1 MSLVKIK
8 QKLMH
13 GILRCTYTDFFIIK
27 SIGLLDNHLSGSSIS
42 HLHDVDTLLEVA
54 YLHTIDGIDICFN
67 VNWYVDIFDVG
78 FDVFYDVAEVHP
90 TICIF
95 V

>member
-1 MSLVKIK
+1 
-8 QKLMH
+8 MH

-67 VNWYVDIFDVG
+67 VNWYVDIFDIG

>member
-8 QKLMH
+8 QKPMH

-42 HLHDVDTLLEVA
+42 HLHDVDTFHESIAA
-54 YLHTIDGIDICFN
+54 YTVDVIDSSESLATDN
-67 VNWYVDIFDVG
+67 R
-78 FDVFYDVAEVHP
+78 
-90 TICIF
+90 
-95 V
+95 